1 MEKDLSYH
9 QYTCYRCHYLI
20 SCHTLFFFQS
30 ALCGPTLLH
39 SPAGV
44 LWTVL
49 YLLLNVNARVVFQPL
64 EPVKL
69 STPEC
74 AEVCKALFPDG
85 VCGGTVGWGTSLQAG
100 RLDSFPDGVIRIFYW
115 LNPSGHTVALG
126 LTQPVTEMCVM
137 GVSWGLR
144 QPLRQAD
151 TLLPSCIDCLEAAIR
166 SYQGL
171 YKEGFYWL
179 FSHDNSSSY
188 GNAICVCLLEPCS
201 KRTYQFLQQ
210 LAFQLFLLICEIPAV
225 GVFLVYGC
233 SQLCS
238 LWTLEVQTCSSTCHN
253 FQRNVYHS
261 S

>member
-1 MEKDLSYH
+1 M
-9 QYTCYRCHYLI
+9 
-20 SCHTLFFFQS
+20 FS
-30 ALCGPTLLH
+30 ALPQCADRDTKWIF
-39 SPAGV
+39 SV
-44 LWTVL
+44 DT
-49 YLLLNVNARVVFQPL
+49 FT
-64 EPVKL
+64 
-69 STPEC
+69 STKSTHWKNSNILATRPK
-74 AEVCKALFPDG
+74 VHNSILK
-85 VCGGTVGWGTSLQAG
+85 V
-100 RLDSFPDGVIRIFYW
+100 
-115 LNPSGHTVALG
+115 NPSGHTVALG

-238 LWTLEVQTCSSTCHN
+238 L
-253 FQRNVYHS
+253 
-261 S
+261 